1 MEWVLITGASS
12 SIGFSIAM
20 QLRNQFNLLL
30 AVRDKELF
38 ESKFSQLLEGNVN
51 HLIWE
56 VDFQLDDVANSF
68 QKILELQAIKINH
81 VIHASG
87 YFSILPL
94 RLLKSE
100 AIENSYKINVLSIIG
115 ICSVLAKKNCKN
127 SLKNILFI
135 SSISVIRGNS
145 GYSLYSSAKSALHGF
160 AKSLCVELKPT
171 KVNTIVLG
179 PVITEKTK
187 ALLEPKQEYLNSHL
201 PLGLASAEI
210 LNPWVQFLL
219 TQDTWMTGQEII
231 IDGGATAL

>member
-30 AVRDKELF
+30 AVRNEDLF
-38 ESKFSQLLEGNVN
+38 KSKFSQLLEGNEN

-56 VDFQLDDVANSF
+56 VDFQSDDVANSF
-68 QKILELQAIKINH
+68 QKILELQELKISH
-81 VIHASG
+81 VVHASG
-87 YFSILPL
+87 YFSISPL

-100 AIENSYKINVLSIIG
+100 EIENSYKVNVLSVVE
-115 ICSVLAKKNCKN
+115 ICSILAKKDYKKN
-127 SLKNILFI
+127 LKNILFI
-135 SSISVIRGNS
+135 SSISAIRGNS
-145 GYSLYSSAKSALHGF
+145 GYSLYSGAKSALHGF

-171 KVNTIVLG
+171 KVNTIILG

-187 ALLEPKQEYLNSHL
+187 ALLEPKQEYLNIHM
-201 PLGLASAEI
+201 PLGLASAEV

-219 TQDTWMTGQEII
+219 TQETWMTGQEII